1 MERRDFLAILAA
13 GTVGALTAS
22 TMTGCASPVPAA
34 EITPSTPPTPT
45 TPSVPTS
52 IAPSLSPAGL
62 LPPAVGTR
70 HSLPAAPITGLPG
83 RGRHI
88 ALTVDDGASSEVIG
102 AYVRFAQDTGARFTF
117 FVTGSFDGWTD
128 HRAELRPLVES
139 GQIQL
144 GNHTW
149 THPAL
154 TELSAKGIAD
164 ELGRT
169 KRFLKNQYGVDGTPY
184 YRPPFGYHN
193 ASVDAVAADLGY
205 TMPTLWYGSLSDSG
219 LITEK
224 YLVQCARK
232 YFRPQTVVIGHA
244 NHDPVTKVYPK
255 LVDIIR
261 QRKLRMVTLDDYF
274 AS

>member
-1 MERRDFLAILAA
+1 MK
-13 GTVGALTAS
+13 
-22 TMTGCASPVPAA
+22 
-34 EITPSTPPTPT
+34 
-45 TPSVPTS
+45 
-52 IAPSLSPAGL
+52 
-62 LPPAVGTR
+62 
-70 HSLPAAPITGLPG
+70 
-83 RGRHI
+83 
-88 ALTVDDGASSEVIG
+88 
-102 AYVRFAQDTGARFTF
+102 FAQDTGARFTF

-128 HRAELRPLVES
+128 HRDELRPLVES

-154 TELSAKGIAD
+154 TELSGKQIAD

-169 KRFLKNQYGVDGTPY
+169 KRFLKNTYGVDGTPY
-184 YRPPFGYHN
+184 YRPPFGYRN
-193 ASVDAVAADLGY
+193 AAVDAVAADLGY

-232 YFRPQTVVIGHA
+232 YFQPQSVVIGHA

-255 LVDIIR
+255 LVDIIKR
-261 QRKLRMVTLDDYF
+261 RNLRMVTLDDYF
-274 AS
+274 QST

>member
-1 MERRDFLAILAA
+1 MERRDFLAVLAA

-22 TMTGCASPVPAA
+22 TVTGCASPVPAA
-34 EITPSTPPTPT
+34 EITPSGTPLTLPTSPAGPPTP
-45 TPSVPTS
+45 
-52 IAPSLSPAGL
+52 ALSRARL

-70 HSLPAAPITGLPG
+70 RPLPAEPITRLPG
-83 RGRHI
+83 KGRHI

-102 AYVRFAQDTGARFTF
+102 AYVEFARDTGARFTF

-128 HRAELRPLVES
+128 HRAELAPLVES

-169 KRFLKNQYGVDGTPY
+169 KRFLKKNFGVDGTPY

-193 ASVDAVAADLGY
+193 AAVDAVAADLGY

-219 LITEK
+219 LITER

-244 NHDPVTKVYPK
+244 NHDPVTKVYPE
-255 LVDIIR
+255 LVEIIR
-261 QRKLRMVTLDDYF
+261 HRKLRMVTLDDYF

>member
-1 MERRDFLAILAA
+1 MERRDFLAVLAA

-22 TMTGCASPVPAA
+22 TVAGCASPVPAA
-34 EITPSTPPTPT
+34 EITLSGTLPSPLPATPATPSPST
-45 TPSVPTS
+45 
-52 IAPSLSPAGL
+52 AGL
-62 LPPAVGTR
+62 LPPAVGAR
-70 HSLPAAPITGLPG
+70 HPLPAEPITALPG

-88 ALTVDDGASSEVIG
+88 ALTVDDGASPEVIG
-102 AYVRFAQDTGARFTF
+102 AYVKFAQDTGARFTF
-117 FVTGSFDGWTD
+117 FVTGSFDGWTE

-149 THPAL
+149 SHPAL
-154 TELSAKGIAD
+154 TELSARGVAD

-169 KRFLKNQYGVDGTPY
+169 KRFLKNEFGVDGTPY
-184 YRPPFGYHN
+184 YRPPFGYHD
-193 ASVDAVAADLGY
+193 AAVDAVAADLGY

-224 YLVQCARK
+224 YLIQCARK
-232 YFRPQTVVIGHA
+232 YFRPQSIIIGHA

-255 LVDIIR
+255 LVEIIR
-261 QRKLRMVTLDDYF
+261 HRKLRMVTLDDYF
-274 AS
+274 ATGP